1 MHKKAIPYRDT
12 HAAPGSQ
19 LHEALAS
26 GDTKKARTIYEQCES
41 DARDLSKRS
50 QRFNQPKGATQYEAV

>member
-19 LHEALAS
+19 LHEALTS
-26 GDTKKARTIYEQCES
+26 GDLKKAKQIYEQCES
-41 DARDLSKRS
+41 DARELLKRAQERSK
-50 QRFNQPKGATQYEAV
+50 